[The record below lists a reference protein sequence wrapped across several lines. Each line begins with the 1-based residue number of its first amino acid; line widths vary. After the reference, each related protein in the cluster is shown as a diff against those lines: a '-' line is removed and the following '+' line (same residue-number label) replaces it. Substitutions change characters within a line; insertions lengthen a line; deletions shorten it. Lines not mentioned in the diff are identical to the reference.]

1 MDKIQPVI
9 IIGAPRS
16 GTNILRDTL
25 VEFNDVCTWPFDETN
40 FLWKKGHKINENDE
54 LSIDQLSKDKILY
67 VKKEFKKIS
76 RKNKSNTV
84 IEKTC
89 ANSLRIPFVDSVIP
103 DAKYIFICRDGIDA
117 TGSAKLRWRAKLEF
131 NYIFQK
137 LKYVPLSDIPFYG
150 IRYLWS
156 RIYRIF
162 SKDSRLSIWGPSLN
176 GMSEMFKN
184 YSLNEVCA
192 LQWQRCVDSSEEA
205 LSKLPDENVFRVRYE
220 DFVSE
225 PAIFID
231 KILRFLNKDVSIEL
245 VQAAVTNVSAD
256 NVGKGRKALG
266 DDEVLKLESLIETT
280 LKRYEYL

>member
-1 MDKIQPVI
+1 MKNYNVI

-16 GTNILRDTL
+16 GTNMLRDIL
-25 VEFNDVCTWPFDETN
+25 VNFDGLSTWPCDEIN
-40 FLWKKGHKINENDE
+40 YIWRHGNIWYPSDEIPLKLANKKVKN
-54 LSIDQLSKDKILY
+54 Y
-67 VKKEFKKIS
+67 VKSKFEEIRSKYNAEI
-76 RKNKSNTV
+76 V

>member
-1 MDKIQPVI
+1 LKNYNVI

-16 GTNILRDTL
+16 GTNMLRDIL
-25 VEFNDVCTWPFDETN
+25 VNFDGLSTWPCDEIN
-40 FLWKKGHKINENDE
+40 YIWRHGNIWYPSDEIPLKLANKKVKN
-54 LSIDQLSKDKILY
+54 Y
-67 VKKEFKKIS
+67 VKSKFEEIRSKYNAEI
-76 RKNKSNTV
+76 V